1 VQPQEALRN
10 AILLIV
16 EVYVIVL
23 KKSIFIYAVGM
34 QHMRVCLDQISHFL
48 NPFLFMYDLTH
59 FSLAFLARHARLNM
73 GHELQEMVDFLVDI
87 WEQEGLYD

>member
-1 VQPQEALRN
+1 
-10 AILLIV
+10 V

-23 KKSIFIYAVGM
+23 KKYIFIYAVGM